1 MSSYRQQPFSCSSS
15 QRYPSPARR
24 PWKTLVSPLAP
35 LGLIEVGVESSS
47 RSSSRINARKR
58 KQATSRSRGA
68 VLSWRHGAY
77 EQQVELGAEYGVH
90 GVPLQVFLQKCWMV
104 GASLEDVYIDIWGG
118 GHS

>member
-1 MSSYRQQPFSCSSS
+1 MK
-15 QRYPSPARR
+15 AAAGAA
-24 PWKTLVSPLAP
+24 V
-35 LGLIEVGVESSS
+35 V
-47 RSSSRINARKR
+47 INARKR
-58 KQATSRSRGA
+58 KQATSSSRGA

-118 GHS
+118 SQLGVPQNKHRLKRSKVNQDTKHQIPNPKP